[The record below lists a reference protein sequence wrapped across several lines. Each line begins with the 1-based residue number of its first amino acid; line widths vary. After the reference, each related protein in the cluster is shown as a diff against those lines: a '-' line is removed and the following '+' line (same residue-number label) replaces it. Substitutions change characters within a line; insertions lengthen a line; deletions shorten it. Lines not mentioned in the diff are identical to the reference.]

1 MRAAA
6 AGPWCGRDAIRSA
19 GRADEVMIDADEKA
33 RDQKRRDKIAVRTDR
48 GRAARAAAE
57 ALAAPAPT
65 PMETDDAS

>member
-1 MRAAA
+1 
-6 AGPWCGRDAIRSA
+6 
-19 GRADEVMIDADEKA
+19 MIDADEKA